1 MKAMR
6 EPIKIVGAAL
16 ACLAVLVL
24 GAAGLP
30 AADRS
35 GFETYVVRPGDTL
48 SGIAGR
54 VLGDPSRW
62 REILRENPQVK
73 NANRIYP
80 GDSLLVPVPQTAGG
94 AGGAAGEGGMGA
106 GAGGAGAGLQAAPGT
121 DTGFADGSSADAAAR
136 EAAAAEAAA
145 AEAAAAAAA
154 ADAAA
159 AAAAAAAADKA
170 ATEALPVEVVR
181 SVPVV
186 PAGVLRSAGYLADGL
201 PLIAIIASEQGKIAL
216 GPGDAVILNASASA
230 GARFAVLRADRR
242 IFHPVTRRPLG
253 WLIRPLGTAE
263 VTCGDDRNATAVLG
277 SMRDAATIGDY
288 LVPLE
293 EGEPEEALLA
303 RRGSAQCVAPG
314 EGEGMIIAFDEEKTT
329 AGERE
334 IAYIDRGS
342 DAGVEAGARFVI
354 YRPLRPVGQVMVGEL
369 QVLKVGRWS
378 ATALITT
385 SLREVQVADLLRA
398 K

>member
-80 GDSLLVPVPQTAGG
+80 GDSLLVPVPQTAG
-94 AGGAAGEGGMGA
+94 AAGEGGMAA
-106 GAGGAGAGLQAAPGT
+106 GAGGAGTGLQAAQGT
-121 DTGFADGSSADAAAR
+121 DPGVAYDSSADAAAR

-154 ADAAA
+154 AD
-159 AAAAAAAADKA
+159 AAAAAAADKA

-186 PAGVLRSAGYLADGL
+186 PAGVLRSAGYLVDGL
-201 PLIAIIASEQGKIAL
+201 PLIAIVASEQGKIAL

-230 GARFAVLRADRR
+230 GERFAVLRADRR

-253 WLIRPLGTAE
+253 WLIRVLGTAE

-314 EGEGMIIAFDEEKTT
+314 AGEGMIVAFDEEKTT

-334 IAYIDRGS
+334 IAYIDLGS
-342 DAGVEAGARFVI
+342 DAGVAAGARFVI
-354 YRPLRPVGQVMVGEL
+354 YRPVRPVGQVMVGEL